1 MNKNKGGTLTGLHH
15 QKSSAHG
22 INVDN
27 NSNNSSINFSK
38 LAADLAETGRNF
50 YSRGWVLGTSGNFS
64 AVISQEPL
72 RLAITST
79 GLDKGSLTA
88 AQFLEIDD
96 TSNVVRGEG
105 DPSTEALLHIA
116 IVNCVNAG
124 VVLHT
129 HSVWSTVLSCM
140 YAFLGGVTLE
150 DYEMLKGLE
159 GVRTHQHHE
168 WLPILENS
176 KDMTQLAQS
185 ASTILRERSGIHGFL
200 LRGHGLYTW
209 GANLQQAKR
218 HIEILEFLMEVLV
231 RSTEHTRCHHDH
243 PSDG

>member
-1 MNKNKGGTLTGLHH
+1 
-15 QKSSAHG
+15 
-22 INVDN
+22 
-27 NSNNSSINFSK
+27 
-38 LAADLAETGRNF
+38 
-50 YSRGWVLGTSGNFS
+50 
-64 AVISQEPL
+64 
-72 RLAITST
+72 
-79 GLDKGSLTA
+79 
-88 AQFLEIDD
+88 
-96 TSNVVRGEG
+96 
-105 DPSTEALLHIA
+105 
-116 IVNCVNAG
+116 
-124 VVLHT
+124 
-129 HSVWSTVLSCM
+129 M

-218 HIEILEFLMEVLV
+218 HIEI
-231 RSTEHTRCHHDH
+231 
-243 PSDG
+243 